1 MQINSI
7 TIICYNSGGV
17 SKRLYWQTRNK
28 MALGF
33 QPPMLYKSKGGG
45 IMSDFEI
52 FSVVFMV
59 ASIVLGAVELG
70 YALGSNK
77 KHKKK

>member
-1 MQINSI
+1 
-7 TIICYNSGGV
+7 
-17 SKRLYWQTRNK
+17 

-33 QPPMLYKSKGGG
+33 QPPTLYKSKGGG

>member
-1 MQINSI
+1 
-7 TIICYNSGGV
+7 
-17 SKRLYWQTRNK
+17 

-45 IMSDFEI
+45 IMSD
-52 FSVVFMV
+52 FMV

>member
-1 MQINSI
+1 
-7 TIICYNSGGV
+7 
-17 SKRLYWQTRNK
+17 

-33 QPPMLYKSKGGG
+33 QPPMLYKSKGVG

-52 FSVVFMV
+52 FSVVFIV